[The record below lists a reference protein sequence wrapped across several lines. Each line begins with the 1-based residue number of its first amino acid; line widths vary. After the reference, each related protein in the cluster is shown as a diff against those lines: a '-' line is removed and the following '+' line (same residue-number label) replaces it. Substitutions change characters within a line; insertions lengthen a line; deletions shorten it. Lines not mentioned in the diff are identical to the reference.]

1 MRHTLQRIL
10 PVRLQF
16 GTVGHVPNGRTPDSL
31 QLTADTIG
39 GPETRLTRETLDAL
53 RETGRLDTQSA
64 TVMRMLDTRR
74 GRKTLRALLY
84 RYRQGMPITW
94 PA

>member
-16 GTVGHVPNGRTPDSL
+16 GTRKTLAERPNGRLAHTV
-31 QLTADTIG
+31 DTIG
-39 GPETRLTRETLDAL
+39 GPETRLTRESLDAL
-53 RETGRLDTQSA
+53 RETGRLDAHSA
-64 TVMRMLDTRR
+64 SVMRMLDTRR